1 MGEAGGAAGAK
12 RPWLLLGSSIS
23 QARLGQLCRSLC
35 FGTAG
40 GPNVPWPNRAAR
52 DRRVAEAVRSL
63 WLLLWTHAPMPP
75 PWSVARCPHMAR
87 LTAVLPKVCRK
98 PWRECSPIDA
108 RKRPV
113 SSASPL
119 LAAVCS
125 ICAAGVLPLCFFS
138 PDGSLSRRSTC
149 GTSGTGMRD
158 ECESKRGNRITG
170 QDRKPAGGVTFAGW
184 VVGGR

>member
-63 WLLLWTHAPMPP
+63 WVLLRPMLS
-75 PWSVARCPHMAR
+75 WSAARCPHMAR

-98 PWRECSPIDA
+98 P
-108 RKRPV
+108 
-113 SSASPL
+113 
-119 LAAVCS
+119 
-125 ICAAGVLPLCFFS
+125 
-138 PDGSLSRRSTC
+138 
-149 GTSGTGMRD
+149 
-158 ECESKRGNRITG
+158 
-170 QDRKPAGGVTFAGW
+170 
-184 VVGGR
+184 